1 MKKAA
6 EFLKQFKGKTVLL
19 LGHKNADP
27 DSVSSVIA
35 LSYGLKELGIKT
47 RCGVI
52 ESASKVAQKILAEL
66 NESVE
71 VDPELNVDLVVL
83 LDMSTEGQLSDFY
96 KNVIQSK
103 AKKIIIDHHAIHD
116 YTIKADFSFID
127 EKATST
133 AGLIYDLLSELK
145 INVDEKIAKAILLG
159 IVAETGHL
167 HYATIKDFKI
177 ISELM
182 SEFKLDYQWA

>member
-6 EFLKQFKGKTVLL
+6 EFLKQFKGKNVLL

-71 VDPELNVDLVVL
+71 VDPELNVELIIFLV
-83 LDMSTEGQLSDFY
+83 MSTEGQLSGFY
-96 KNVIQSK
+96 KNVMQSK
-103 AKKIIIDHHAIHD
+103 AKKIIIDNHTINN
-116 YTIKADFSFID
+116 YT
-127 EKATST
+127 
-133 AGLIYDLLSELK
+133 
-145 INVDEKIAKAILLG
+145 
-159 IVAETGHL
+159 
-167 HYATIKDFKI
+167 
-177 ISELM
+177 
-182 SEFKLDYQWA
+182 